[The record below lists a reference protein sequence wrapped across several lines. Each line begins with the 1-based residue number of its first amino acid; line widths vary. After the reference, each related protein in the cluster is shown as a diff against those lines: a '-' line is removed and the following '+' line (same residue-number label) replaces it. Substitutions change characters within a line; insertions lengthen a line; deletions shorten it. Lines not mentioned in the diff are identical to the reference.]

1 MNGRT
6 HFPLPPI
13 IPSFFSSLP
22 DLILTIAQP
31 SQHQRPH
38 HIPQRIRHPHPQ
50 PVEIPPKRHIPHRP
64 PNPLIKILMPQRP
77 VDLQVL
83 LQRVQGVQQGLVGSE
98 GSQEQ
103 TREGKRVGEVR
114 LQGVFL
120 GD

>member
-1 MNGRT
+1 
-6 HFPLPPI
+6 
-13 IPSFFSSLP
+13 
-22 DLILTIAQP
+22 
-31 SQHQRPH
+31 
-38 HIPQRIRHPHPQ
+38 
-50 PVEIPPKRHIPHRP
+50 
-64 PNPLIKILMPQRP
+64 MPQRP